1 MIKKILYGIIFSQ
14 TTFSQSLDMNEI
26 NSLARGKAQSA
37 FKEYREFLSLPN
49 DANNKDELIPNMI
62 WCEEA
67 FQRRGFTTERL
78 KTKRLPLILA
88 EKQYSGAKNT
98 VLFYIQIDGQPVDP
112 SKWFQEGPFVPTLKK
127 QVKKDKWETIPWE
140 SLYKNYDDDWRIF
153 ARSASDAKGPINSFL
168 IALDIIAEKGIKPDY
183 NIKVIMDMEEEMGS
197 PNLPPAVKKFRK
209 KLKADRL
216 VILDGPR
223 HPSNEPT
230 LTFGA
235 RGIVAIQLKVHGPKF
250 PQHSGHYGNYVPNPA
265 VRLSQLIASMKDDD
279 GKVTIPGYYDGIT
292 ISEEAR
298 AIMSAVPDDEKFIRR
313 SIGISEPDKVAN
325 NYQESIQYPSL
336 NVRGMQ
342 SGWVE
347 KEVRTIIPSYALAE
361 IDVRLVKETDPN
373 RIIKLIKN
381 HIKSQGYYIIDR
393 DPKDNERSRYNKIAS
408 FNYRIG
414 YQAFRTPVNSEIAY
428 WLRAALVNGFG
439 KEPIIKRTSGGSIPI
454 SPFVNTLNIP
464 AVTVPTVNPDNNQ
477 HSPNENLRVGN
488 LIESIRTHVS
498 LLVQPYK
505 K

>member
-14 TTFSQSLDMNEI
+14 ITFSQSLDSNEI

-49 DANNKDELIPNMI
+49 DANKQDELIPNMI

-88 EKQYSGAKNT
+88 EKKYSGAKNT

-112 SKWFQEGPFVPTLKK
+112 SKWFQEGPFIPTLKK
-127 QVKKDKWETIPWE
+127 QVKKDKWEIIPWE

-168 IALDIIAEKGIKPDY
+168 IALDIIAEKGIEPDY

-197 PNLPPAVKKFRK
+197 PNLPPTVKKFRK

-235 RGIVAIQLKVHGPKF
+235 RGIVTIQLKVHGPKF

-298 AIMSAVPDDEKFIRR
+298 TIMSAVPDDEKFIRK
-313 SIGISEPDKVAN
+313 SIGISESDKVAN

-361 IDVRLVKETDPN
+361 IDVRVVKETDPN
-373 RIIKLIKN
+373 RMIKLIKN
-381 HIKSQGYYIIDR
+381 HIKSQGYYLIDR
-393 DPKDNERSRYNKIAS
+393 DPKDNERSTYNKIAS

-428 WLRAALVNGFG
+428 WLRAAIVNGFG

>member
-14 TTFSQSLDMNEI
+14 ITFSQSLDSNEI

-49 DANNKDELIPNMI
+49 DANKQDELIPNMI

-88 EKQYSGAKNT
+88 EKKYSGAKNT

-112 SKWFQEGPFVPTLKK
+112 SKWFQEGPFIPTLKK
-127 QVKKDKWETIPWE
+127 QVKKDKWEIIPWE

-168 IALDIIAEKGIKPDY
+168 IALDIIAEKGIEPDY

-292 ISEEAR
+292 ISKEAR

-313 SIGISEPDKVAN
+313 SIGISESDKVAN

-361 IDVRLVKETDPN
+361 IDVRVVKETDPN
-373 RIIKLIKN
+373 RMIKLIKN
-381 HIKSQGYYIIDR
+381 HIKSQGYYLIDR
-393 DPKDNERSRYNKIAS
+393 DPKDNERSKYNKIAS

-428 WLRAALVNGFG
+428 WLRAAIVNGFG

>member
-49 DANNKDELIPNMI
+49 DANNEDELIPNMI

-235 RGIVAIQLKVHGPKF
+235 RGIVAIQLKVHGPKY

-279 GKVTIPGYYDGIT
+279 GKVTLPGYYDGIT

-298 AIMSAVPDDEKFIRR
+298 AIMSAVPDDEKFIQR

>member
-14 TTFSQSLDMNEI
+14 ITFSQSLDSNEI

-49 DANNKDELIPNMI
+49 DANKQDELIPNMI

-88 EKQYSGAKNT
+88 EKKYSGAKNT

-112 SKWFQEGPFVPTLKK
+112 SKWFQEGPFIPTLKK
-127 QVKKDKWETIPWE
+127 QVKKDKWEIIPWE

-168 IALDIIAEKGIKPDY
+168 IALDIIAEKGIEPDY

-197 PNLPPAVKKFRK
+197 PNLPPTVKKFRK

-235 RGIVAIQLKVHGPKF
+235 RGIVTIQLKVHGPKF

-298 AIMSAVPDDEKFIRR
+298 TIMSAVPDDEKFIRK
-313 SIGISEPDKVAN
+313 SIGISESDKVAN

-361 IDVRLVKETDPN
+361 IDVRVVKETDPN
-373 RIIKLIKN
+373 RMIKLIKN

-393 DPKDNERSRYNKIAS
+393 DPKDNERSKYNKIAS

-414 YQAFRTPVNSEIAY
+414 YQAFRTPVNSEIAH
-428 WLRAALVNGFG
+428 WLRAAIVNGFG

-505 K
+505 Q

>member
-49 DANNKDELIPNMI
+49 DANNEDELIPNMI

-209 KLKADRL
+209 ILKADRL

-235 RGIVAIQLKVHGPKF
+235 RGIVAIQLKVHGPKY

-298 AIMSAVPDDEKFIRR
+298 AIMSAVPDDEKFIQR

>member
-14 TTFSQSLDMNEI
+14 ITFSQSLDSNEI

-49 DANNKDELIPNMI
+49 DANKQDELIPNML
-62 WCEEA
+62 WCEAA

-88 EKQYSGAKNT
+88 EKKYSGAKNT

-112 SKWFQEGPFVPTLKK
+112 SKWFQEGPFIPTLKK
-127 QVKKDKWETIPWE
+127 QVKKDKWEIIPWE
-140 SLYKNYDDDWRIF
+140 SLYKNYDDYWRIF

-168 IALDIIAEKGIKPDY
+168 IALDIIAEKGIEPDY

-235 RGIVAIQLKVHGPKF
+235 RGIVAIQLKVHGPKY

-298 AIMSAVPDDEKFIRR
+298 TIMSAVPDDEKFIRK
-313 SIGISEPDKVAN
+313 SIGILESDKVAN

-373 RIIKLIKN
+373 RMIKLIKN

-393 DPKDNERSRYNKIAS
+393 DPKDNERSKYNKIAS

-428 WLRAALVNGFG
+428 WLRAAIVNGFG

>member
-14 TTFSQSLDMNEI
+14 ITFSQSLDSNEI

-49 DANNKDELIPNMI
+49 DANKQDELIPNMI

-88 EKQYSGAKNT
+88 EKKYSGAKNT

-112 SKWFQEGPFVPTLKK
+112 SKWFQEGPFIPTLKK
-127 QVKKDKWETIPWE
+127 QVKKDKWEIIPWE

-168 IALDIIAEKGIKPDY
+168 IALDIIAEKGIEPDY

-197 PNLPPAVKKFRK
+197 PNLPPTVKKFRK

-235 RGIVAIQLKVHGPKF
+235 RGIVTIQLKVHGPKF

-298 AIMSAVPDDEKFIRR
+298 TIMSAVPDDEKFIRK
-313 SIGISEPDKVAN
+313 SIGISESDKVAN

-373 RIIKLIKN
+373 RMIKLIKN
-381 HIKSQGYYIIDR
+381 HIKSQGYYLIDR
-393 DPKDNERSRYNKIAS
+393 DPKDNERSKYNKIAS

-428 WLRAALVNGFG
+428 WLRAAIVNGFG

-505 K
+505 Q

>member
-14 TTFSQSLDMNEI
+14 ITFSQSLDSNEI
-26 NSLARGKAQSA
+26 NSLTRGKAQSA

-49 DANNKDELIPNMI
+49 DANKQDELIPNMI

-88 EKQYSGAKNT
+88 EKKYSGAKNT

-112 SKWFQEGPFVPTLKK
+112 SKWFQEGPFIPTLKK
-127 QVKKDKWETIPWE
+127 QVKKDKWEIIPWE

-168 IALDIIAEKGIKPDY
+168 IALDIIAEKGIEPDY

-197 PNLPPAVKKFRK
+197 PNLPPTVKKFRK

-235 RGIVAIQLKVHGPKF
+235 RGIVTIQLKVHGPKF

-298 AIMSAVPDDEKFIRR
+298 TIMSAVPDDEKFIRK
-313 SIGISEPDKVAN
+313 SIGISESDKVAN

-361 IDVRLVKETDPN
+361 IDVRVVKETDPN
-373 RIIKLIKN
+373 RMIKLIKN
-381 HIKSQGYYIIDR
+381 HIKSQGYYLIDR
-393 DPKDNERSRYNKIAS
+393 DPKDNERSKYNKIAS

-428 WLRAALVNGFG
+428 WLRAAIVNGFG

>member
-1 MIKKILYGIIFSQ
+1 MNKKILYGIIVPQIIF
-14 TTFSQSLDMNEI
+14 TQSLDINEI
-26 NSLARGKAQSA
+26 SSLSRSKAQSA

-49 DANNKDELIPNMI
+49 DANKQDELIPNMI
-62 WCEEA
+62 WCEKA
-67 FQRRGFTTERL
+67 FQKRGFTTERL

-88 EKQYSGAKNT
+88 EKKYSGAKNT

-112 SKWFQEGPFVPTLKK
+112 SKWFQEGPFIPTLKK
-127 QVKKDKWETIPWE
+127 QVNDDNWETIAWE
-140 SLYKNYDDDWRIF
+140 SLYKDYDDDWRIF

-168 IALDIIAEKGIKPDY
+168 IALDIIEEKKIQPDY

-235 RGIVAIQLKVHGPKF
+235 RGIVTIQLRVHGPKF

-265 VRLSQLIASMKDDD
+265 IRLSQLIASMKDDD
-279 GKVTIPGYYDGIT
+279 GRVTIPGYYDGIT

-298 AIMSAVPDDEKFIRR
+298 AIMSAVPDDEQFIKK
-313 SIGISEPDKVAN
+313 SIGISESDKVAS

-361 IDVRLVKETDPN
+361 IDVRVVKETDPD
-373 RIIKLIKN
+373 RLIKLIKN
-381 HIKSQGYYIIDR
+381 HIKSEGYYLIDR
-393 DPKDNERSRYNKIAS
+393 DPKENERSKYNKIAS

-428 WLRAALVNGFG
+428 WLRSALVNGFG

-488 LIESIRTHVS
+488 LIESIRTHVA

-505 K
+505 

>member
-14 TTFSQSLDMNEI
+14 ITFSQSLDSNEI

-49 DANNKDELIPNMI
+49 DANKQDELIPNMI

-88 EKQYSGAKNT
+88 EKKYAGAKNT

-112 SKWFQEGPFVPTLKK
+112 SKWFQEGPFIPTLKK
-127 QVKKDKWETIPWE
+127 QVKKDKWEIIPWE

-168 IALDIIAEKGIKPDY
+168 IALDIIAEKGIEPDY

-235 RGIVAIQLKVHGPKF
+235 RGIVTIQLKVHGPKF

-298 AIMSAVPDDEKFIRR
+298 TIMSAVPDDEKFIRK
-313 SIGISEPDKVAN
+313 SIGISESDKVAN

-361 IDVRLVKETDPN
+361 IDVRVVKETDPN
-373 RIIKLIKN
+373 RMIKLIKN

-393 DPKDNERSRYNKIAS
+393 DPKDNERSKYNKIAS

-428 WLRAALVNGFG
+428 WLRAAIVNGFG

-505 K
+505 Q

>member
-49 DANNKDELIPNMI
+49 DANNEDELIPNMI

-168 IALDIIAEKGIKPDY
+168 IALDIIADKGIKPDY

-209 KLKADRL
+209 KLQADRL

-223 HPSNEPT
+223 HPSNEPP

-235 RGIVAIQLKVHGPKF
+235 RGIVAIQLKVHGPKY

-298 AIMSAVPDDEKFIRR
+298 AIMSAVPDDEKFIRK

-381 HIKSQGYYIIDR
+381 HIKSQEYYIIDR

>member
-14 TTFSQSLDMNEI
+14 ITFSQSLDSNEI

-49 DANNKDELIPNMI
+49 DANKQDELIPNMI

-88 EKQYSGAKNT
+88 EKKYSGAKNT

-112 SKWFQEGPFVPTLKK
+112 SKWFQEGPFIPTLKK
-127 QVKKDKWETIPWE
+127 QVKKDKWEIIPWE

-168 IALDIIAEKGIKPDY
+168 IALDIIAEKGIEPDY

-235 RGIVAIQLKVHGPKF
+235 RGIVTIQLKVHGPKF

-265 VRLSQLIASMKDDD
+265 VRLSQLIASMKDND

-298 AIMSAVPDDEKFIRR
+298 AIMSAVPDDEKFIRK
-313 SIGISEPDKVAN
+313 SIGISESDKVAN

-361 IDVRLVKETDPN
+361 IDVRVVKETDPN
-373 RIIKLIKN
+373 RMIKLIKN
-381 HIKSQGYYIIDR
+381 HIKSQGYYLIDR
-393 DPKDNERSRYNKIAS
+393 DPKDNERSKYNKIAS

-428 WLRAALVNGFG
+428 WLRAAIVNGFG

>member
-14 TTFSQSLDMNEI
+14 ITFSQSLDMNEI
-26 NSLARGKAQSA
+26 NSLARGKAQTA

-49 DANNKDELIPNMI
+49 DANNEDELIPNMI

-393 DPKDNERSRYNKIAS
+393 NPKDNERSRYNKIAS

>member
-26 NSLARGKAQSA
+26 NSMARGKAQSA

-49 DANNKDELIPNMI
+49 DANNEDELIPNMI

-298 AIMSAVPDDEKFIRR
+298 AIMSAVPDDEKFIQR

-381 HIKSQGYYIIDR
+381 HIKSEGYYIIDR
-393 DPKDNERSRYNKIAS
+393 DPRDNERSRYNKIAS

>member
-37 FKEYREFLSLPN
+37 FKEYREFISLPN
-49 DANNKDELIPNMI
+49 DANNEDELIPNMI
-62 WCEEA
+62 WCEKA

-235 RGIVAIQLKVHGPKF
+235 RGIVAIQLKVHGPKY

-298 AIMSAVPDDEKFIRR
+298 TIMSAVPDDEKFIRK
-313 SIGISEPDKVAN
+313 SIGISESDKVAN

-373 RIIKLIKN
+373 RMIKLIKN

-393 DPKDNERSRYNKIAS
+393 DPKDNERSKYNKIAS

-428 WLRAALVNGFG
+428 WLRAAIVNGFG
-439 KEPIIKRTSGGSIPI
+439 KEPLLKRTSGGSIPI

-505 K
+505 Q

>member
-14 TTFSQSLDMNEI
+14 ITFSQSLDSNEI
-26 NSLARGKAQSA
+26 NSLTRGKAQSA

-49 DANNKDELIPNMI
+49 DANKQDELIPNMI

-88 EKQYSGAKNT
+88 EKKYSGAKNT

-112 SKWFQEGPFVPTLKK
+112 SKWFQEGPFIPTLKK
-127 QVKKDKWETIPWE
+127 QVKKDKWEIIPWE

-168 IALDIIAEKGIKPDY
+168 IALDIIAEKGIEPDY

-298 AIMSAVPDDEKFIRR
+298 AIMSAVPDDEKFIRK
-313 SIGISEPDKVAN
+313 SIGISESDKVAN

-361 IDVRLVKETDPN
+361 IDVRVVKETDPN
-373 RIIKLIKN
+373 RMIKLIKN
-381 HIKSQGYYIIDR
+381 HIKSQGYYLIDR
-393 DPKDNERSRYNKIAS
+393 DPKDNERSKYNKIAS

-428 WLRAALVNGFG
+428 WLRAAIVNGFG

>member
-49 DANNKDELIPNMI
+49 DANNEDELIPNMI

-298 AIMSAVPDDEKFIRR
+298 AIMSAVPDDEKFIRK

>member
-1 MIKKILYGIIFSQ
+1 MNKKILYGIIIPQ
-14 TTFSQSLDMNEI
+14 IIFSQSLDMNEI
-26 NSLARGKAQSA
+26 SSLSRSKAQSA

-49 DANNKDELIPNMI
+49 DANKQDELIPNMI
-62 WCEEA
+62 WCEKA
-67 FQRRGFTTERL
+67 FQKRGFTTERL

-88 EKQYSGAKNT
+88 EKKYSGAKNT

-112 SKWFQEGPFVPTLKK
+112 SKWFQEGPFIPTLKK
-127 QVKKDKWETIPWE
+127 QVNNDNWETIPWE

-168 IALDIIAEKGIKPDY
+168 IALDIIEEKKIQPDY

-235 RGIVAIQLKVHGPKF
+235 RGIVTIQLKVHGPKF

-265 VRLSQLIASMKDDD
+265 IRISQLIASMKDDD
-279 GKVTIPGYYDGIT
+279 GRVTIPGYYDGIT

-298 AIMSAVPDDEKFIRR
+298 AIMSAVPDDEQFIKK
-313 SIGISEPDKVAN
+313 SIGISESDKVAS

-361 IDVRLVKETDPN
+361 IDVRVVKETDPD
-373 RIIKLIKN
+373 RLIKLIKN
-381 HIKSQGYYIIDR
+381 HIKSQGYYLIDR
-393 DPKDNERSRYNKIAS
+393 DPKENERSKYNKIAS

-488 LIESIRTHVS
+488 LIESIRTHVA

-505 K
+505 